1 MLNSAVQVSVGY
13 LTQDKPKTRQTRKEY
28 FRLYYLKHRQKLLTK
43 RKAYYWN
50 NKSLLW
56 NDYFTCKKPFCLTC
70 ASQGI
75 KENQYKFCGD
85 SCSVQ
90 YWISI
95 YSQIYSKKEKNVE
108 QFSPHTRNDILTC
121 APANRLHVRVKNQNV
136 EQFSPH
142 TRNDI
147 LTSKRAPANR
157 LHVRVKNS
165 FLFFNTNRTT
175 ALLHTKTQNQSKLE
189 RRKRKDQAWR
199 RLATKDKVAQTAGYN
214 LPTYKEKRTLDE
226 LLKRF
231 GEYSYLTGKPLGN
244 YYLSTLDIDLKKEE
258 FSESMIARLE
268 SGVEKLTNCLRVSYD
283 KTKKGL
289 HVDILTPKPLNNEIV
304 YYQGWKK
311 TWNIG
316 SIQSKGKYVVGED
329 KEKEF
334 IDKGKWYWKVEKNEE
349 IKARLAKFF
358 FILGKQQANKQQ
370 NSTRKIPSQPVLSD
384 STIQQIKQ
392 IIQAKIISLSKTRL
406 TDFLK
411 VFYWDPQNQKRG
423 YFLLNTYQ
431 RSSILPNLNVG
442 SLRSALLTRG
452 TKHKFLNRLL

>member
-1 MLNSAVQVSVGY
+1 MLGFPSVSVGY
-13 LTQDKPKTRQTRKEY
+13 LPDNPKAEQTRKEY

-43 RKAYYWN
+43 RKAYYLN

-56 NDYFTCKKPFCLTC
+56 NDYFTCKKPYCLTC
-70 ASQGI
+70 VSQGI

-85 SCSVQ
+85 NCSVQ

-108 QFSPHTRNDILTC
+108 QFSPHTRNDILTSKH
-121 APANRLHVRVKNQNV
+121 APADRLHAR
-136 EQFSPH
+136 F
-142 TRNDI
+142 
-147 LTSKRAPANR
+147 
-157 LHVRVKNS
+157 KNS
-165 FLFFNTNRTT
+165 FFFNTSQ
-175 ALLHTKTQNQSKLE
+175 AAAPLHTKSKNRSKLE
-189 RRKRKDQAWR
+189 RRKRKDQVWR

-244 YYLSTLDIDLKKEE
+244 YYLSTLDIDLRKEE
-258 FSESMIARLE
+258 FPESMIARLE

-370 NSTRKIPSQPVLSD
+370 NSTREIPSQPVLSD

-392 IIQAKIISLSKTRL
+392 IIQAKIISLSETRL

-442 SLRSALLTRG
+442 SLRSALLTQG